1 MPSSIRTRTVKVGSL
16 EIGGARRFA
25 LIAGP
30 CVIENDEHP
39 FFMAEKIQ
47 AITRDLGVPYI
58 FKASFDKANRTA
70 LDSFRGPGMEE
81 GLAILKGVGERFGVP
96 VTTDVHEMGQ
106 AEPVSEAVDLLQIP
120 AFLCRQTDLILRAA
134 KTGKA
139 INIKKGQFLAPW
151 DIAHAAEKA
160 RSTGNANVLVTE
172 RGTTFGYNNLVVD
185 MRGFPIMRETGTPLV
200 FDVTHSLQ
208 LPGGAGKSS
217 GGLSRYI
224 GELASAGVACGVDAL
239 FMEVHDDP
247 EHAASDGPNAC
258 PLSEL
263 PAILE
268 RLVAIERA
276 VLDSGD
282 RLDRLDRLDRR

>member
-1 MPSSIRTRTVKVGSL
+1 MLQTIRTQTVRVGSI
-16 EIGGARRFA
+16 EIGGGRRFA

-47 AITRDLGVPYI
+47 AITRKLGVPYI

-70 LDSFRGPGMEE
+70 VDSFRGPGLEA
-81 GLAILKGVGERFGVP
+81 GLAILERVRARFDLP
-96 VTTDVHEMGQ
+96 VTTDVHELHQ
-106 AEPVSEAVDLLQIP
+106 AEPVGAVVDLLQIP

-134 KTGKA
+134 QTGKA
-139 INIKKGQFLAPW
+139 VNIKKGQFLAPW
-151 DIAHAAEKA
+151 DIPNAAEKA
-160 RSTGNANVLVTE
+160 RSTGNPNILITE

-208 LPGGAGKSS
+208 LPGGAGRSS
-217 GGLSRYI
+217 GGQSRYI
-224 GELASAGVACGVDAL
+224 RELASAGVACGVDAL

-263 PAILE
+263 PSILE

-276 VLDSGD
+276 VRESGD
-282 RLDRLDRLDRR
+282 VAGAETPPTS

>member
-1 MPSSIRTRTVKVGSL
+1 MPHSIKTETVQVGTGDIVA
-16 EIGGARRFA
+16 IGGGRRFA

-39 FFMAEKIQ
+39 FFMAEEIQ
-47 AITRDLGVPYI
+47 AITRELAIPYI

-81 GLAILKGVGERFGVP
+81 GLAILKGVGERFKVP
-96 VTTDVHEMGQ
+96 VTTDVHEPGQ
-106 AEPVSEAVDLLQIP
+106 VEPVAEAVDLLQIP
-120 AFLCRQTDLILRAA
+120 AFLCRQTDLILKAA
-134 KTGKA
+134 RTGRA

-151 DIAHAAEKA
+151 DIPHAAEKA
-160 RSTGNANVLVTE
+160 RSTGNPNVLVTE

-185 MRGFPIMRETGTPLV
+185 MRGFPIMRASGTPLV

-217 GGLSRYI
+217 DGQSRYI
-224 GELASAGVACGVDAL
+224 GELASAGVACGLDAL

-247 EHAASDGPNAC
+247 KNAASDGPNAC

-263 PAILE
+263 ARILE

-276 VLDSGD
+276 VSDT
-282 RLDRLDRLDRR
+282 R

>member
-16 EIGGARRFA
+16 EIGGSHRFA

-47 AITRDLGVPYI
+47 AIARDLGVPYI

-217 GGLSRYI
+217 DGLSRYI

-247 EHAASDGPNAC
+247 GHAASDGPNAC

-263 PAILE
+263 PGILE

-276 VLDSGD
+276 VSSSRDE
-282 RLDRLDRLDRR
+282 R

>member
-1 MPSSIRTRTVKVGSL
+1 MPGPNRSRTVRVGAL
-16 EIGGARRFA
+16 EIGGGNRFA

-47 AITRDLGVPYI
+47 AITRELGIPYI

-70 LDSFRGPGMEE
+70 VDSFRGPGMDE
-81 GLAILKGVGERFGVP
+81 GLAILRNVGEKFGVP
-96 VTTDVHEMGQ
+96 VTTDVHELQ
-106 AEPVSEAVDLLQIP
+106 QVKPVSEAVDLLQIP

-134 KTGKA
+134 ETGKA

-151 DIAHAAEKA
+151 DMTHAAEKA
-160 RSTGNANVLVTE
+160 RSTGNPNVLITE

-185 MRGFPIMRETGTPLV
+185 MRGFPIMRESGTPLV

-217 GGLSRYI
+217 GGTSQYI
-224 GELASAGVACGVDAL
+224 RELASAGVACGVDAL

-247 EHAASDGPNAC
+247 QNARSDGPNAC

-263 PAILE
+263 ASILE

-276 VLDSGD
+276 ISDSQGGT
-282 RLDRLDRLDRR
+282 

>member
-1 MPSSIRTRTVKVGSL
+1 MPSSIRTETVRVGTDEIGENV
-16 EIGGARRFA
+16 EIGGGRRFA

-47 AITRDLGVPYI
+47 AITRDLAVPYI

-70 LDSFRGPGMEE
+70 LDSFRGPGITE
-81 GLAILKGVGERFGVP
+81 GLAILKGVGERFSVP
-96 VTTDVHEMGQ
+96 VTTDVHELGQ
-106 AEPVSEAVDLLQIP
+106 VDPVAEAIELLQIP
-120 AFLCRQTDLILRAA
+120 AFLCRQTDLILSAA
-134 KTGKA
+134 RTGKA

-185 MRGFPIMRETGTPLV
+185 MRGFPIMRASGTPLV

-217 GGLSRYI
+217 GGQSRYI

-263 PAILE
+263 PRILE

-276 VLDSGD
+276 VSSSHGAG
-282 RLDRLDRLDRR
+282 

>member
-1 MPSSIRTRTVKVGSL
+1 MLRSIRTKTVRVGPV
-16 EIGGARRFA
+16 EIGGARPFA

-47 AITRDLGVPYI
+47 AITRELGVPYI

-70 LDSFRGPGMEE
+70 GDSFRGPGLEG
-81 GLAILKGVGERFGVP
+81 GLAILEKVRERFEVP
-96 VTTDVHEMGQ
+96 VTTDVHELNQ
-106 AEPVSEAVDLLQIP
+106 AEPVGAVVDLLQIP
-120 AFLCRQTDLILRAA
+120 AFLCRQTDLLLRAA
-134 KTGKA
+134 ETGKA
-139 INIKKGQFLAPW
+139 VNIKKGQFLAPW
-151 DIAHAAEKA
+151 DIEHAAEKA
-160 RSTGNANVLVTE
+160 RSTGNPNILITE

-217 GGLSRYI
+217 GGQSRYI
-224 GELASAGVACGVDAL
+224 RELASAGVACGVDAL

-247 EHAASDGPNAC
+247 ENAASDGPNAC

-263 PAILE
+263 PAILG

-276 VLDSGD
+276 VREMDEAGESEAPAS
-282 RLDRLDRLDRR
+282 